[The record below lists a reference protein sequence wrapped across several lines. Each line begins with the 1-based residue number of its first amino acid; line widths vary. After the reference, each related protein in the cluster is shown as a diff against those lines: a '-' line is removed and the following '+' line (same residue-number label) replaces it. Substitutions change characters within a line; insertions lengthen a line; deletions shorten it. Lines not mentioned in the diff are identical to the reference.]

1 MRARLSRVG
10 GIVAAA
16 VLATGLLA
24 APAHA
29 DTATISGT
37 VTASDTGAPVPSCVG
52 VYDTNYDNVAYT
64 CTDEAGHYTADGLTA
79 GAAYKVWVD
88 AQDSTYRSGWA
99 DGADAFETT
108 TAYTAPAT
116 VDASLQLAREVGDGT
131 ISGTLTAADT
141 GAPLQGCLELW
152 TEAGDY
158 LETNCNVDESD
169 GAWQFT
175 RLSES
180 VGYTVHATTWDGEH
194 VGEWY
199 DGKGGQQDATVVH
212 APATVAIALDLGA
225 HLQGTLL
232 RADGAPAAW
241 VNVSPE
247 TVDGSATPDSA
258 FTDEEGRW
266 SALVPP
272 GEYRVRFDAY
282 PAVQWAHGKETAA
295 AADTVS
301 VAPGET
307 ATVDDRLLAGATVS
321 GRITADGT
329 RAPIAGACVDVV
341 ALRYDSDSSVGQA
354 CTDTDG
360 RYSVDVPVKGTFAVK
375 VTDPRGR
382 YAGEYGG
389 NTRNR
394 DRATTY
400 TLARGDAVT
409 VDAGLAKG
417 ASITGT
423 VVDAVTGAPVA
434 DVCPFA
440 YRGNAGAMDPWNT
453 HDCSD
458 GTGAWT
464 VRGLPAGS
472 YALRLD
478 GGPGSPYAG
487 TWAFKAATQAT
498 ADLVTVDTGQTKA
511 VRPVKVSTGGTV
523 SGVVTDPAGQPV
535 EGAWVS
541 IDYGWPGRAGPG
553 EGRYTAQT
561 DFQGRYTITGAPLGD
576 HPVFVYSG
584 YGSDLAPEWSGDS
597 ATRAGATTIRVRQG
611 RTTTFDAQLAP
622 GAHISGEVLTS
633 SGELATDYWLGT
645 VYAADGTYIGDF
657 DVYGGNTFTTTP
669 LPAGR
674 FTLRLEN
681 ADTGQTT
688 WYDGATS
695 RRGATRV
702 RVTEGGQAQVTVHLP

>member
-16 VLATGLLA
+16 VLATGVLA

-29 DTATISGT
+29 ETTTITGTITA
-37 VTASDTGAPVPSCVG
+37 ADTGSPVAACVA
-52 VYDTNYDNVAYT
+52 VYDTSYDAAAYT
-64 CTDEAGHYTADGLTA
+64 CTDDGGHYTADGLTA
-79 GAAYKVWVD
+79 GASYKVWVD

-116 VDASLQLAREVGDGT
+116 VDASLQLARAVGDGT

-141 GAPLQGCLELW
+141 GAPIQGCLDLW
-152 TEAGDY
+152 TDTGDY
-158 LETNCNVDESD
+158 LETSCEVGED
-169 GAWQFT
+169 GSWQFT
-175 RLSES
+175 RLSED
-180 VGYTVHATTWDGEH
+180 VGYTIHATTWDGEH

-199 DGKGGQQDATVVH
+199 DGKAGQQDATVLH

-225 HLQGTLL
+225 HLRGTLL
-232 RADGAPAAW
+232 RPDGAPASW

-247 TVDGSATPDSA
+247 PVDGSSAPDGA
-258 FTDEEGRW
+258 YTDEDGHW
-266 SALVPP
+266 DALVPA
-272 GEYRVRFDAY
+272 GTYRVRFDAY
-282 PAVQWAHGKETAA
+282 PAVQWAFGKETAA
-295 AADTVS
+295 EADAVTVS
-301 VAPGET
+301 PGAT
-307 ATVDDRLLAGATVS
+307 ATVDDRLLPGATVA

-329 RAPIAGACVDVV
+329 RAPVEGACVDVV
-341 ALRYDSDSSVGQA
+341 ALRFDGDVSVAQA
-354 CTDTDG
+354 CTDSDG

-375 VTDPRGR
+375 VTDPQGR
-382 YAGEYGG
+382 FAGEYAG
-389 NTRNR
+389 NTRKR

-400 TLARGDAVT
+400 TLARGDTVT
-409 VDAGLAKG
+409 VDAGLAPG
-417 ASITGT
+417 AQVTGT
-423 VVDAVTGAPVA
+423 VVDSVTGRPVA
-434 DVCPFA
+434 NVCPFA
-440 YRGNAGAMDPWNT
+440 YLGNAGAADPWST
-453 HDCSD
+453 KECSND
-458 GTGAWT
+458 RGVWT
-464 VRGLPAGS
+464 LRGLPAGS
-472 YALRLD
+472 YAVRLD

-487 TWAFKAATQAT
+487 TWAFKAATQAS
-498 ADLVTVDTGQTKA
+498 ADLITVDTGQVKA

-541 IDYGWPGRAGPG
+541 IDDGWPGRAGPG

-561 DFQGRYTITGAPLGD
+561 DAQGRYTITGAPLGD

-584 YGSDLAPEWSGDS
+584 YGSDLAPEWSGNS
-597 ATRAGATTIRVRQG
+597 ATKAGASTIRIRAG
-611 RTTTFDAQLAP
+611 RTTDFDAQLAP
-622 GAHISGEVLTS
+622 GAHISGDVLTA
-633 SGELATDYWLGT
+633 SGTPSTDYWLGF

-657 DVYGGNTFTTTP
+657 DVYGGNTFTTTA

-688 WYDGATS
+688 WYDGAAT
-695 RRGATRV
+695 RRDATRV